1 MQFAVFD
8 TERSSHMHR
17 ISRWFCLCALLGVL
31 APVALAQQASRDM
44 DKEKALW
51 QELES
56 ISPQALHA
64 FKAATEALDRDDFQE
79 AARLYQEVMKKAPQF
94 DPVYRRLGTAL
105 ILLGRT
111 TEGLPLLERAVEMNR
126 SPENLIN
133 LAELLAYPEKGKEVS
148 RFDKERALALAMEAN
163 VRYKGNDP
171 GYPGLVAQLS
181 LELDKEQSFR
191 DATKTLIA
199 KHPDFMPTH
208 YFAAI
213 LAATD
218 EDWVKAEDE
227 IRRAESMGLDA
238 AMVRQFLDSGV
249 HSRAMVWRYF
259 YYALYLVAAWLMG
272 LIALFILGKVLS
284 NKTLRSL
291 EKSDP
296 NDPTSSAQAS
306 LRRFYKTV
314 INFAGFYYYISI
326 PVVIFLVVAIA
337 GSITYAC
344 LTAGRIPVK
353 IILFLVVCAVITIFQ
368 MIRSLFIKQKE
379 EDPGRSLREDEAPG
393 LWALT
398 REVARSVGTRP
409 ISEIR
414 VTPGTDLA
422 VYERGSF
429 SERRHDKAER
439 VLILGVGVLNGF
451 SQNAFR
457 AVLAHEYGH
466 FTHRDTAGG
475 DVALRVNADMMKFAH
490 AMAESGQAA
499 WWNIAFL
506 FLRVYHFIFRRISHG
521 ATRLQE
527 VLADR
532 VAVHIYGAKAFKE
545 GLSHVVRRAIEFD
558 YLASSEINEAVAAR
572 RAVQNLYELPEASGD
587 DVVRN
592 IEAEVSK
599 AINRQTTEDD
609 THPSPVRRFSL
620 ASRVNSRNEPA
631 ASGAVWELFTSR
643 ETLTGEMSALIDRRL
658 HAGAFFC

>member
-1 MQFAVFD
+1 
-8 TERSSHMHR
+8 MHR
-17 ISRWFCLCALLGVL
+17 IIRWFCLCALLCGVL
-31 APVALAQQASRDM
+31 ALAALAQQASRDM

-51 QELES
+51 QDLES
-56 ISPQALHA
+56 VSPQSLPQ

-79 AARLYQEVMKKAPQF
+79 AARLYQEVLKKAPQF

-111 TEGLPLLERAVEMNR
+111 AEGMTLLEKAVEMNR

-133 LAELLAYPEKGKEVS
+133 LAELLAYPEKGKEGS
-148 RFDKERALALAMEAN
+148 RNDKGRALELAIEAN
-163 VRYKGNDP
+163 AKNKSNDP
-171 GYPGLVAQLS
+171 SYPGLVAQLS
-181 LELDKEQSFR
+181 LELDREQSFR
-191 DATKTLIA
+191 DATKTLIN
-199 KHPDFMPTH
+199 KHPDLMPTH

-227 IRRAESMGLDA
+227 IRQAERMGLDSA
-238 AMVRQFLDSGV
+238 TVKQFLDSGV
-249 HSRAMVWRYF
+249 HSRAVVWRYF

-272 LIALFILGKVLS
+272 LVVLFVLGKVLS
-284 NKTLRSL
+284 SKTLHSL
-291 EKSDP
+291 EKADP

-306 LRRFYKTV
+306 LRKFYKAV
-314 INFAGFYYYISI
+314 INVAGFYYYISI

-344 LTAGRIPVK
+344 LTAGRIPIK
-353 IILFLVVCAVITIFQ
+353 IILFLVICAAVTIFQ
-368 MIRSLFIKQKE
+368 MIRSLFIRLKD

-409 ISEIR
+409 IGEIR

-429 SERRHDKAER
+429 SERRQDKAER

-475 DVALRVNADMMKFAH
+475 DVALRVNADIMKFAH

-587 DVVRN
+587 EVVRN

-643 ETLTGEMSALIDRRL
+643 ETLTGEMSALIDKRI
-658 HAGAFFC
+658 HAAAFFC